1 MNTLFRLK
9 LATFLIASAVSAT
22 AAENA
27 DEAFLVEE
35 VVVIGTKDKAL
46 NLPGSGT
53 LIEDQELERFD
64 HVDINQVLARVPG
77 LYVREEDGYGLR
89 PNIGIRGAS
98 AERSQKITI
107 MEDGVLIAP
116 APYSAPAAY
125 YFPNVSRVAAV
136 EVLKGP
142 SSIRHG
148 PHTVGGAVNFVS
160 SQIDTAPAAEIA
172 LSAGTDG
179 FYKVQGLWSR
189 MRETNGLLIDLLQ
202 YGSKGFKNLDGGGDT
217 GFERSDLN
225 VKLRFRPNT
234 RLRQSLTVKLGY
246 GDEVSDETYLG
257 LTDTDFSSDPNR
269 RYRAS
274 QLGQFRSKH
283 KKVHL
288 NHTLE
293 IQEDLLMNAKAYVNR
308 FDRDWNKLDGF
319 INGPTLQSVL
329 RYPQQF
335 VREYDLLRG
344 NIDSAEVD
352 GDRLDITNNQREF
365 DSMGAQL
372 SLNWAYAGQRLDH
385 ETSLGVRFHKD
396 QVDRHHKQRGYLM
409 TSGDLLW
416 DDVVRAP
423 KLRNRAETDAVSAWL
438 TDTMKRNDWSLT
450 AGVRVE
456 DIKGVALDFETGA
469 VRANEQSIV
478 SPGVGGFWQI
488 TKNFS
493 TLFGVYRGFSP
504 AGPGDGGVEPE
515 ESINY
520 EYGVRLQTS
529 LGHLEVVGFFSDYQ
543 NLVGRCRV
551 SDSNCQP
558 GDEYN
563 GGEVEIA
570 GVEITGGVS
579 VSLRDQFELAT
590 NLTYTY
596 TESAFQT
603 TFLSEFS
610 QWGLVQKGDALPYL
624 PQHVAQIEASLATG
638 RWDII
643 AAIKFQ
649 DEMREVPGYGRIGD
663 ELGTDGHKTLKL
675 AATWYQSEKILLQI
689 IAQNILNEAAI
700 VSHRPFGARPN
711 RPRSIVARIKL
722 TL

>member
-1 MNTLFRLK
+1 MNTRFRLK

-22 AAENA
+22 AVENA
-27 DEAFLVEE
+27 EDEFLVEE
-35 VVVIGTKDKAL
+35 VVVIGTKDRAL

-160 SQIDTAPAAEIA
+160 SQIDKAPATEID

-202 YGSKGFKNLDGGGDT
+202 YGSKGFKHLDGGGDT

-365 DSMGAQL
+365 DSMGTQL

-396 QVDRHHKQRGYLM
+396 QVHRHHKQRGYLM

-416 DDVVRAP
+416 DEVVRAP

-438 TDTMKRNDWSLT
+438 TDTMKRKDWSLT

-456 DIKGVALDFETGA
+456 DIKGFALDFETGA

-478 SPGVGGFWQI
+478 SPGMGGFWQI

-493 TLFGVYRGFSP
+493 ALFGVYRGFSP

-551 SDSNCQP
+551 SDSYCQP

-649 DEMREVPGYGRIGD
+649 DEMREEPGYGRIGD
-663 ELGTDGHKTLKL
+663 ELGTDGHPTLKL

>member
-1 MNTLFRLK
+1 MNALFRLK

-77 LYVREEDGYGLR
+77 VYVREEDGYGLR

-160 SQIDTAPAAEIA
+160 SQIDTAPAAEID

-488 TKNFS
+488 TKYFS

-700 VSHRPFGARPN
+700 VSHRPFGARPT

>member
-160 SQIDTAPAAEIA
+160 SQIDTAPAAEID

>member
-1 MNTLFRLK
+1 MNTLFRMK
-9 LATFLIASAVSAT
+9 LATFLIASAVFAT

-27 DEAFLVEE
+27 DDAFLVEE

-160 SQIDTAPAAEIA
+160 SQIDKAPAAEID

-202 YGSKGFKNLDGGGDT
+202 YGSKGFKYLDGGGDT

-257 LTDTDFSSDPNR
+257 LTDADFSSDPNR

-329 RYPQQF
+329 RHPQQF

-416 DDVVRAP
+416 DDVVRGP

-488 TKNFS
+488 TRNFS
-493 TLFGVYRGFSP
+493 ALFGVYRGFSP

-638 RWDII
+638 RWDIV

-675 AATWYQSEKILLQI
+675 AATWYQTEKILLQI

>member
-160 SQIDTAPAAEIA
+160 SQIDTAPAAEID

-551 SDSNCQP
+551 SDSDCQP

>member
-1 MNTLFRLK
+1 MNTRFRLK

-22 AAENA
+22 AVENA
-27 DEAFLVEE
+27 EDEFLVEE
-35 VVVIGTKDKAL
+35 VVVIGTKDRAL

-160 SQIDTAPAAEIA
+160 SQIDKAPATEID

-202 YGSKGFKNLDGGGDT
+202 YGSKGFKHLDGGGDT

-234 RLRQSLTVKLGY
+234 RRRQSLTVKLGY

-257 LTDTDFSSDPNR
+257 LTDADFSSDPNR

-319 INGPTLQSVL
+319 IDGPTLQSVL

-365 DSMGAQL
+365 DSMGTQL

-396 QVDRHHKQRGYLM
+396 QVHRHHKQRGYLM

-416 DDVVRAP
+416 DEVVRAP

-438 TDTMKRNDWSLT
+438 TDTMKRKDWSLT

-456 DIKGVALDFETGA
+456 DIKGFALDFETGA

-478 SPGVGGFWQI
+478 SPGMGGFWQI

-493 TLFGVYRGFSP
+493 ALFGVYRGFSP

-551 SDSNCQP
+551 SDSYCQP

-649 DEMREVPGYGRIGD
+649 DEMREEPGYGRIGD
-663 ELGTDGHKTLKL
+663 ELGTDGHATLKL

>member
-160 SQIDTAPAAEIA
+160 SQIDTAPAAEID

-409 TSGDLLW
+409 PSGDLLW

-551 SDSNCQP
+551 IDSNCQP

-590 NLTYTY
+590 HLTYTY

>member
-160 SQIDTAPAAEIA
+160 SQIDTAPAAEID

-335 VREYDLLRG
+335 AREYDLLRG

-551 SDSNCQP
+551 SDSDCQP

>member
-160 SQIDTAPAAEIA
+160 SQIDTAPAAEID

-700 VSHRPFGARPN
+700 LSHRTFGARPN

>member
-160 SQIDTAPAAEIA
+160 SQIDTAPAAEID

-409 TSGDLLW
+409 PSGDLLW

-551 SDSNCQP
+551 IDSNCQP